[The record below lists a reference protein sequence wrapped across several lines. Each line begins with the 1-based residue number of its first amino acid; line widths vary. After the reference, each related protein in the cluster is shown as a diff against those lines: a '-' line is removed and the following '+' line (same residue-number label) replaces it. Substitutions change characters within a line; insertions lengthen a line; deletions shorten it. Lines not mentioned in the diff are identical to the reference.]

1 MESGPVV
8 WPAGCR
14 VSGAGFEIVWQGR
27 PLGPG
32 GDRAEPDG
40 AFVADVLLALLER
53 VRFYQGLSGGGAGR
67 YRCWENEMMI
77 VRMEEALGWDQRR
90 TRDRERRGVEGS
102 YRE

>member
-8 WPAGCR
+8 WPAGGR
-14 VSGAGFEIVWQGR
+14 VSGVGFEIVWQGR

-32 GDRAEPDG
+32 GACG

>member
-8 WPAGCR
+8 WPAGGR
-14 VSGAGFEIVWQGR
+14 VSGVGFEIVWQGR

-53 VRFYQGLSGGGAGR
+53 VMFYQGLSGGGAAR